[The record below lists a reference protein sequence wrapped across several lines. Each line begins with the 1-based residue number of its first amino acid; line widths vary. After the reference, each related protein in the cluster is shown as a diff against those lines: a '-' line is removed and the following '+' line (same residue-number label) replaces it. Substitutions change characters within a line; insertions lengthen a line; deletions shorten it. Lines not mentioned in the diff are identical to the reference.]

1 MTQYC
6 LNGNTPYSL
15 QSVFNDK
22 WHAVAWCYWQLLLS
36 WDLLISCLLTVSLD
50 IIHLIWST
58 EVQPDIVPKQGI
70 KALVAF
76 QPFSVWLQTPLLA
89 EKRAPSWAQRE
100 CTGIFISFSC
110 LPRGWVYSRTHIL
123 TESLH
128 PGHATWPAPDSHST
142 ITLHKHIAG
151 SHHRHTPTA
160 WSRGAS
166 LQHSEEG
173 KKGKAGRENSWDLP
187 TAYQNTGSWSGCLPP
202 AYPVLVNV
210 QYLPVPISPQPIHL
224 RRASLSSS
232 SRPRTILGVTSM
244 PRTKESWKHHEEKSW
259 GKDRAILANISRSKT
274 C

>member
-1 MTQYC
+1 M
-6 LNGNTPYSL
+6 LL
-15 QSVFNDK
+15 
-22 WHAVAWCYWQLLLS
+22 AVTIIMRFVNLLS
-36 WDLLISCLLTVSLD
+36 PHCQLGHNSSHLKHWSPARHCSQTRYQGTGCISTIFS
-50 IIHLIWST
+50 
-58 EVQPDIVPKQGI
+58 
-70 KALVAF
+70 LVANS
-76 QPFSVWLQTPLLA
+76 PDCRKEGTILSS
-89 EKRAPSWAQRE
+89 KG

-224 RRASLSSS
+224 WRASLSSS